1 MAIQNLQDEIRKGF
15 FRIKRGTAF
24 EDEALRTIFKRVEA
38 EGQPSIITRE
48 IDDDV
53 YHPDMMDA
61 ILYALRHYWLTHGQ
75 DHAQEFKRPEENP
88 YQQQDEYFTRSQN
101 KSNQQLF

>member
-1 MAIQNLQDEIRKGF
+1 M
-15 FRIKRGTAF
+15 F
-24 EDEALRTIFKRVEA
+24 EDEALRTIFARVEV

-61 ILYALRHYWLTHGQ
+61 ILYSLRHYWLTHSQ
-75 DHAQEFKRPEENP
+75 DHSVQYKKVGDDP
-88 YQQQDEYFTRSQN
+88 YQQQNEYLDQQANTR
-101 KSNQQLF
+101 QQLF